1 MNRSEKEKFDDLTD
15 RLLAEQAGFAHAVS
29 RIVAPARPAKST
41 PQNAKRL
48 KQEIDSSRAVSPIEA
63 FCAAAG

>member
-1 MNRSEKEKFDDLTD
+1 MNHSEKDMFDDLTD

-29 RIVAPARPAKST
+29 LIVSPAKPPKAVSQT
-41 PQNAKRL
+41 AKRL
-48 KQEIDSSRAVSPIEA
+48 KEEIDAKRTVSPIEA

>member
-29 RIVAPARPAKST
+29 RIATPARGTISA
-41 PQNAKRL
+41 PQEAKRL
-48 KQEIDSSRAVSPIEA
+48 KQEIDAEKAASPIEA
-63 FCAAAG
+63 FCAAG